1 MCGNTLASNITDAAN
16 ATEAGQTIAAWIGV
30 MIKNQNI
37 LVLGANSEVATQM
50 IRQLATGNQ
59 FYLIARDT
67 AKLQAAGASLNI
79 APPWLASTDFL
90 DIEQTRQH
98 IEQAWQHSGGID
110 LVIIAHGL
118 LGDQLA
124 TEHDYPLA
132 EQVIT
137 TNFTCVVS
145 QLITLSNYMRNAGH
159 GKIAVI
165 TSVAGDR
172 GRPRNYT
179 YGAAKG
185 ALGLYLQGLRSTL
198 WHSGVEIYNFKMG
211 PVDTPMTSSHK
222 KDFSFA
228 SAEQVAASMVRILG
242 TKKYTTYVPAFW
254 RPVMW
259 LVRLLPEFIFQR
271 LSFLSGR

>member
-1 MCGNTLASNITDAAN
+1 M
-16 ATEAGQTIAAWIGV
+16 
-30 MIKNQNI
+30 KNQNI

-50 IRQLATGNQ
+50 IRHLATGNH
-59 FYLIARDT
+59 FYLIARN
-67 AKLQAAGASLNI
+67 AEKLQTAEVNLNI
-79 APPWLASTDFL
+79 SPPWLATTDFL
-90 DIEQTRQH
+90 DVEQTRQH
-98 IEQAWQHSGGID
+98 IEQAWQQSGGID
-110 LVIIAHGL
+110 LAIIAHGL

-124 TEHDYPLA
+124 TEQNYQIA
-132 EQVIT
+132 EEVIT

-145 QLITLSNYMRNAGH
+145 QLITLSNYMRSAGH

-165 TSVAGDR
+165 TSIAGDR

-198 WHSGVEIYNFKMG
+198 WNSGVEIYNFKMG
-211 PVDTPMTSSHK
+211 PVDTPMTSTHK

-228 SAEQVAASMVRILG
+228 CAQQVAGSMVRILG
-242 TKKYTTYVPAFW
+242 TKKYTAYVPAFW

>member
-1 MCGNTLASNITDAAN
+1 M
-16 ATEAGQTIAAWIGV
+16 TINKRT
-30 MIKNQNI
+30 MIKNKKI
-37 LVLGANSEVATQM
+37 LVLGANSEVAKK
-50 IRQLATGNQ
+50 IIHKLASDNN
-59 FYLIARDT
+59 FYLIARDL
-67 AKLQAAGASLNI
+67 AKLRSVGTDLNSQ
-79 APPWLASTDFL
+79 PPWLASSDFL
-90 DIEQTRQH
+90 DIEKTRQH
-98 IEQAWQHSGGID
+98 IERAWQQSGGID
-110 LVIIAHGL
+110 LAIIAHGL

-124 TEHDYPLA
+124 TEHDYQFA

-137 TNFTCVVS
+137 TNFTCVVP
-145 QLITLSNYMRNAGH
+145 QLITLSHRMRIAGG

-198 WHSGVEIYNFKMG
+198 WNSGVEIYNFKMG

-228 SAEQVAASMVRILG
+228 AADQVAATMVRILE
-242 TKKYTTYVPAFW
+242 TKKYTAYVPAFW

-259 LVRLLPEFIFQR
+259 LVRLLPESIFQR
-271 LSFLSGR
+271 LNFLSGR